1 MEKNYLLKLIAEK
14 AYDVGF
20 GAKKHFA
27 TYDIVEKAPGWISF
41 ISTAVGILGL
51 VIDSLST
58 KLVSAIFL
66 IVGIMTFYFNTY
78 DSKKGDYEK
87 VGGKLTSLFSQLK
100 TLYFDV
106 KGDNSSSDFQFYK
119 DRLSDI
125 ENEFYQNSISKQI
138 LFSNWYAHYK
148 FFWEMQIDWITEQR
162 KFSLFRDKIP
172 LSFTVFFT
180 LVIIALG
187 YFFKIKQFCLQ

>member
-106 KGDNSSSDFQFYK
+106 KGDNSSSDFQLYK

-162 KFSLFRDKIP
+162 KFSLSSVAVKP
-172 LSFTVFFT
+172 PTSGG
-180 LVIIALG
+180 G
-187 YFFKIKQFCLQ
+187 YKATPQSCLHTDGI

>member
-41 ISTAVGILGL
+41 VSTAVGILGL

-106 KGDNSSSDFQFYK
+106 KGDNSSSDFQLYK

-125 ENEFYQNSISKQI
+125 ENE
-138 LFSNWYAHYK
+138 LRHYK
-148 FFWEMQIDWITEQR
+148 NH
-162 KFSLFRDKIP
+162 
-172 LSFTVFFT
+172 
-180 LVIIALG
+180 
-187 YFFKIKQFCLQ
+187 FKPNC